1 MKKKIIFLIGLIA
14 VSALLFVG
22 CSKRDQEE
30 NEQTP
35 APSGV
40 TISFDTQIEGYN
52 IQPLFLDGVSD
63 KDMPDAPYYAGYVFL
78 GWYYDAAGTKIFD
91 ILDGFTQ
98 DTTLYAKWE
107 RRQATIEPGQA
118 AETETDVGRFVFA
131 KKENEYSVVGYTG
144 GLPEITIPETY
155 KDLPVSGVKNGAFN
169 GTIVR
174 KINLP
179 ASVKTVEGGAFA
191 GATKLQSINVE
202 DNNPSYKSIDGILYN
217 KEGTVLVC
225 LPPMCVA
232 TNYGVPAEVEEIG
245 PFALH
250 GCVISLYFVDDGA
263 LTTLTENAFSGFMG
277 DVTLPV
283 CLENIEKLA
292 FSGADCNVTFPTNSR
307 LTALRNGAFD
317 GFIGGKIK
325 VPASVKEISGSAF
338 YGCVAEVDLSLTGL
352 TAFGDN
358 AFNGY
363 LGKSLFV
370 PASVTSLGSGCFY
383 RCTSEIA
390 FDERTD
396 LRTIGEKSFSN
407 FAGQVIIPASV
418 KTVERYAFY
427 NALARAEIVF
437 SAKQSEITVDETAFK
452 SSLATV
458 TYR

>member
-1 MKKKIIFLIGLIA
+1 MKKKFIFLISIIA
-14 VSALLFVG
+14 LSALLFVG
-22 CSKRDQEE
+22 CSKREQ
-30 NEQTP
+30 NETEQP
-35 APSGV
+35 PVPSGV

-52 IQPLFLDGVSD
+52 IQPLYLDGVYD
-63 KDMPDAPYYAGYVFL
+63 KDMPDVPYYAGYIFL

-91 ILDGFTQ
+91 IMDGFTQ

-107 RRQATIEPGQA
+107 KRQATIEPGQA
-118 AETETDVGRFVFA
+118 AQTETDDGGFVYV
-131 KKENEYSVVGYTG
+131 KKGEEYFVTGYTG
-144 GLPEITIPETY
+144 GFPEIALPETY
-155 KDLPVSGVKNGAFN
+155 KDLPVSGVKNGAFS
-169 GTIVR
+169 GSIVR

-191 GATKLQSINVE
+191 GASKLQSIGVAE
-202 DNNPSYKSIDGILYN
+202 NNPSYKSVGGILYN

-232 TNYGVPAEVEEIG
+232 TNYHVPAEVEAIG
-245 PFALH
+245 PFAFH
-250 GCVISLYFVDDGA
+250 GCVISLYFDDDGA
-263 LTTLTENAFSGFMG
+263 LTTLTEKALSGFVG
-277 DVTLPV
+277 DVTLPA
-283 CLENIEKLA
+283 CLVNIERLA
-292 FSGADCNVTFPTNSR
+292 FSGADCNVNFPTNYR

-325 VPASVKEISGSAF
+325 VPASVQEISGSAF

-352 TAFGDN
+352 TALGDN

-363 LGKSLFV
+363 LGKKLFI

-383 RCTSEIA
+383 RCSSEIT
-390 FDERTD
+390 FDERSD

-407 FAGQVIIPASV
+407 FAGKVTFPASV

-427 NALARAEIVF
+427 HALSGAEITF
-437 SAKQSEITVDETAFK
+437 SAKRSEMSIDGTAFD

-458 TYR
+458 TYQ